1 MITAQPLGMN
11 EFLWISPLLLL
22 LGLSACGYRFTAPGG
37 ALPEGIRAVRAPV
50 FDNRTGEPTA
60 EIFFTQAFREQLTRA
75 GTLGGDESEAVVEGA
90 LESVSGAPVL
100 AGIDRTTGSPK
111 LPTYR
116 LSASV
121 RLRLQ
126 KGARVLA
133 ETMVSGSEDYPSGA
147 DLLLTE
153 ANRSAALRRLAEQ
166 LMREGYE
173 RLASR

>member
-1 MITAQPLGMN
+1 MRVAAV
-11 EFLWISPLLLL
+11 LLLL
-22 LGLSACGYRFTAPGG
+22 CACGYRFTAPGG

-50 FDNRTGEPTA
+50 FENHTGEATA

-75 GTLGGDESEAVVEGA
+75 GTLGSDDAEAVVEGS
-90 LESVSGAPVL
+90 LESVTGAVVL
-100 AGIDRTTGSPK
+100 AGIDRSSGQGK

-116 LSASV
+116 LSAAV
-121 RLRLQ
+121 HLRLQ
-126 KGARVLA
+126 KEGRVLS
-133 ETMVSGSEDYPSGA
+133 ETTVSGSEDYLSGA

-173 RLASR
+173 RLASRS

>member
-1 MITAQPLGMN
+1 MTRPL
-11 EFLWISPLLLL
+11 ILLLTL
-22 LGLSACGYRFTAPGG
+22 CACGYRFTAPGG

-50 FDNRTGEPTA
+50 FDNRTSEPTA

-75 GTLGGDESEAVVEGA
+75 GTLGGDEAEAVVEGA
-90 LESVSGAPVL
+90 LESVSGAPL
-100 AGIDRTTGSPK
+100 LTGAAR

-126 KGARVLA
+126 TGGRVLA
-133 ETMVSGSEDYPSGA
+133 ETMVSGSEDYLSGA
-147 DLLLTE
+147 DVLLTE
-153 ANRSAALRRLAEQ
+153 ANRSAALRRLAETM
-166 LMREGYE
+166 MREGYE

>member
-1 MITAQPLGMN
+1 MGARPRR
-11 EFLWISPLLLL
+11 LLLL
-22 LGLSACGYRFTAPGG
+22 LGLCACACGYRFTAPGG

-50 FDNRTGEPTA
+50 FDNLTGEPTA
-60 EIFFTQAFREQLTRA
+60 ELFFTEAFRAQLTRA

-90 LESVSGAPVL
+90 LVAVAGAPVL
-100 AGIDRTTGSPK
+100 SGLAR

-126 KGARVLA
+126 KAGRVLA
-133 ETMVSGSEDYPSGA
+133 ETMVSGNEDYPSGA
-147 DLLLTE
+147 DVLLTE